1 MKTLLVEYDSG
12 VSLEHLMTYGVKMTE
27 LIKSIDAANSRISA
41 NLNIKRNVLS
51 IADGNIKA
59 QGVAGVIRLSSDIEL
74 EIMPKFLSENS
85 GTEWRTTLYLLS
97 ALSRNGKVLIDERI
111 KSSSSYADFLYDM
124 AGRML
129 AEEYEKNK
137 RKPIREYHKAYFFDY
152 SIEGEIDFESYLE
165 KNLNGIGQS
174 VVKFDK
180 KNIYNATICA
190 AMKQVLPYVS
200 DLKTRNILKNAINSF
215 GIQNYR
221 FGIKS
226 RIPARN
232 NEWERIYSLSY
243 DIMQGL
249 GSTFAEGNFYAPGFI
264 ANTWQMWEWLITVAI
279 TIGEKGKRVIPQNS
293 VQWGEKIYLG
303 KRTSVNVYPDVTVFD
318 KTNCP
323 EYLIDAKYKLLEND
337 KTGEISRADLYEA
350 YAFCDGLGAGHI
362 FLAYPMDAE
371 GKIPS
376 GSVIEKSVYKIG
388 EIVVHVI
395 LVVFGPINEKGGIYN
410 FSDKLVS
417 GVHAIL
423 NLK

>member
-12 VSLEHLMTYGVKMTE
+12 VSLDHLVAYGVKMTE
-27 LIKSIDAANSRISA
+27 LIKSVDAANARISA

-51 IADGNIKA
+51 ISEGNIKA

-111 KSSSSYADFLYDM
+111 KSSSSYTNFLYDM

-137 RKPIREYHKAYFFDY
+137 RKPIREYHKDYFFDY

-165 KNLNGIGQS
+165 KNPNGIGQS

-190 AMKQVLPYVS
+190 AMKHVLPYVS
-200 DLKTRNILKNAINSF
+200 DIKTRNVLKNAIVSF
-215 GIQNYR
+215 GGQDYKN
-221 FGIKS
+221 GLKNK
-226 RIPARN
+226 IPARN
-232 NEWERIYSLSY
+232 KEWERIYSLSY

-279 TIGEKGKRVIPQNS
+279 TIGEKEKRVISQNS
-293 VQWGEKIYLG
+293 VQWGEKRYSG
-303 KRTSVNVYPDVTVFD
+303 KKVSVNVYPDVTIMN
-318 KTNCP
+318 KSGIP
-323 EYLIDAKYKLLEND
+323 EYLVDAKYKLLENNL
-337 KTGEISRADLYEA
+337 TGEISRADLYEA
-350 YAFCDGLGAGHI
+350 YAFCDSLETKHI
-362 FLAYPMDAE
+362 FLTYPMDAK
-371 GKIPS
+371 GQLPS
-376 GSVIEKSVYKIG
+376 GSVLEKSVYRIG

-395 LVVFGPINEKGGIYN
+395 FVVFGPINEKGGIYN
-410 FSDKLVS
+410 FSQKLVD
-417 GVHAIL
+417 GVHSIL
-423 NLK
+423 YSK